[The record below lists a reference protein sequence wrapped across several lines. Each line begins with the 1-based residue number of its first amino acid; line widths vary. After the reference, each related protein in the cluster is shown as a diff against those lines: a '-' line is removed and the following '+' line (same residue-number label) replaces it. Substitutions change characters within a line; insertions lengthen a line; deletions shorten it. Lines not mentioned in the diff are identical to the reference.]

1 MQCLR
6 LGTDALLLLTACDVI
21 FVKILS
27 PCLGLK
33 SVVLQPKHRLKA
45 ATCFAENLPCHHVAL
60 AARNIRKD
68 SKKTLNRFEGLP
80 ARKHM
85 VLLSHDTSQRS
96 RPQLPFGKQNN
107 ITRIILCKSRFIP
120 YIGCFSVIIYHKNI
134 FRIFLN
140 WEIDTCV
147 RYPHLITSS
156 YIKNDE
162 NKWLMGIPLDS
173 FAQLAF
179 LHK

>member
-33 SVVLQPKHRLKA
+33 SVVLRPKHRLKA

-68 SKKTLNRFEGLP
+68 IKKNFEQVWGPTSSKAHGST
-80 ARKHM
+80 
-85 VLLSHDTSQRS
+85 RS
-96 RPQLPFGKQNN
+96 RYLAAQSTPITIWEARQHITDNFMQVEVHTLHWMFFCDNLSPKHFSDFLQLRNWHLRPVSTSNYKQ
-107 ITRIILCKSRFIP
+107 L
-120 YIGCFSVIIYHKNI
+120 Y
-134 FRIFLN
+134 
-140 WEIDTCV
+140 
-147 RYPHLITSS
+147 
-156 YIKNDE
+156 
-162 NKWLMGIPLDS
+162 
-173 FAQLAF
+173 
-179 LHK
+179 